1 MTDLILLFTRLLE
14 VLSHVEEAT
23 PTLRQVLASTAR
35 TYFTRDWQNALGR
48 EKGAAF
54 YAQVK
59 HC

>member
-1 MTDLILLFTRLLE
+1 LE

-23 PTLRQVLASTAR
+23 PTLRQVLASTAL